1 MAQSKLTADNILAIV
16 SALALRSG
24 KDFDD
29 CMRAIVHLLPRRMA
43 EPYTEQM
50 TKAASEDGDDENLN
64 ALSVTQLK
72 SVCRARNLKGFM
84 KLTKD
89 QLVTFVQSGGVE
101 RPKAG
106 TTKSDLS
113 QRRDEIMTR
122 VIPLFGTEEFQSSVE
137 DWDIFTARNLQ
148 AIARS
153 NEHFMKGERSRL
165 VAIKRQNLLRE
176 MLHWRKPDEEKEDE
190 PASPPRVRR
199 TSSDWGHRTGAS
211 PARSKSRSRTP
222 QRKKKTK

>member
-1 MAQSKLTADNILAIV
+1 
-16 SALALRSG
+16 
-24 KDFDD
+24 
-29 CMRAIVHLLPRRMA
+29 
-43 EPYTEQM
+43 
-50 TKAASEDGDDENLN
+50 
-64 ALSVTQLK
+64 
-72 SVCRARNLKGFM
+72 M

-153 NEHFMKGERSRL
+153 NET
-165 VAIKRQNLLRE
+165 
-176 MLHWRKPDEEKEDE
+176 LHE
-190 PASPPRVRR
+190 
-199 TSSDWGHRTGAS
+199 G
-211 PARSKSRSRTP
+211 
-222 QRKKKTK
+222 